1 MAEEKSSDEL
11 DLSNLDSLL
20 SDLEKDLPKM
30 EEELRDGA
38 PAEKAAPAEPAIEAA
53 PPAPVAVLEEPHE
66 ELPSAEVLHEKIASP
81 VRPMDRDDPPDD
93 LEDMFTDE
101 EESEPAPAAVA
112 PPPEPPRQV
121 KVEASTSFEDALEIE
136 AEVPPPP
143 PPPPPTVAAPVPAT
157 LDAFL
162 EALQN
167 KQYGEAARMGQ
178 ALRSTE
184 SSSAFR
190 NNLAGALYLA
200 GLKGEAEKE
209 LQSLLQQSPYHMV
222 ARRNLELIRA
232 GSAPPGGS
240 A

>member
-1 MAEEKSSDEL
+1 
-11 DLSNLDSLL
+11 
-20 SDLEKDLPKM
+20 
-30 EEELRDGA
+30 
-38 PAEKAAPAEPAIEAA
+38 
-53 PPAPVAVLEEPHE
+53 
-66 ELPSAEVLHEKIASP
+66 
-81 VRPMDRDDPPDD
+81 
-93 LEDMFTDE
+93 
-101 EESEPAPAAVA
+101 
-112 PPPEPPRQV
+112 
-121 KVEASTSFEDALEIE
+121 
-136 AEVPPPP
+136 
-143 PPPPPTVAAPVPAT
+143 
-157 LDAFL
+157 
-162 EALQN
+162 
-167 KQYGEAARMGQ
+167 MGQ